1 MHSPAE
7 KLKFFREFLRSPRT
21 IGSVIPTSGKVIEH
35 IQARM
40 DWSRAS
46 LVVEYGPGLG
56 TITRPMLERM
66 PPDAMLIAIDMQVGF
81 IEHLRSN
88 IKDSRLIA
96 VQGSAADVTAILD
109 RYAGGQPADYVVS
122 GLPFSTLPVGVGAEI
137 VAATHK
143 ALAPDGSFIV
153 YQYSS
158 RVLPLLHSCFVS
170 VAETKVWLNIPPC
183 HVFEAQKAT
192 DDTLAHLASNRES
205 SAFA

>member
-21 IGSVIPTSGKVIEH
+21 IGSVVPTSGKVIKH
-35 IQARM
+35 IQASM

-66 PPDAMLIAIDMQVGF
+66 PPDAMLIAIDMQADF
-81 IEHLRSN
+81 IEHLRSD

-109 RYAGGQPADYVVS
+109 RHAGGSPADYVVS
-122 GLPFSTLPVGVGAEI
+122 GLPFSTLPVGVGAQI

-143 ALAPDGSFIV
+143 ALAPDGSFLV

-158 RVLPLLHSCFVS
+158 RVLPLLHACFAS

-192 DDTLAHLASNRES
+192 GDTLAPASNHGS